1 MILIMRADNRGD
13 GGVLALGTLAS
24 RAMPEGHRPRPAVTV
39 LAVVGLAL
47 FFGDGLITPA
57 ISVLSAVEGLETAA
71 PAPSRLVVLIAAG
84 VLVALFLI
92 QRRGTASVGR
102 IFGPVMALLFATLGV
117 LGLIEIL
124 HSPDVLRALDP
135 RWAVGLFGVAG
146 V

>member
-71 PAPSRLVVLIAAG
+71 PALGRFVVPIAA

-124 HSPDVLRALDP
+124 HSPGILRALDP